1 MVPEEKQMS
10 FTHFIHGKPKHQYQ
24 TSAEHDNPPS
34 FFLSFCSMHST
45 LPLLHL
51 PQEDFKASQQKDA
64 TLEASESLSW
74 GDEVAAGGQIPAAE
88 ASAATPGVGVGGG
101 GQERSWQRPRAQ
113 LVRVN
118 PTIMRTEALRR
129 AWGKC
134 RRRRRPGRRSPW
146 LSTPG
151 VGG

>member
-1 MVPEEKQMS
+1 MS
-10 FTHFIHGKPKHQYQ
+10 FTHFINGKPKHQYQ
-24 TSAEHDNPPS
+24 TSAERDNPPS

-51 PQEDFKASQQKDA
+51 PQENFKASQQKDA
-64 TLEASESLSW
+64 TLKSLRVFLGGMRWRREARYARPKLQLQRRRGWW
-74 GDEVAAGGQIPAAE
+74 GMGR
-88 ASAATPGVGVGGG
+88 

-118 PTIMRTEALRR
+118 PTTVRTEALRR
-129 AWGKC
+129 DGGKC
-134 RRRRRPGRRSPW
+134 RRRRRPGRRSPG